1 MPFIHAT
8 AVAVAGRG
16 VLLRGPS
23 GSGKSDLAL
32 RLIDAGAVLIADD
45 QTLAEPGPGLEPDPG
60 LLLLSPPPGF
70 AGMMEVRGLP
80 VMSFPHVAA
89 VPLCLIVDL
98 VPPDA
103 VVRLPVPH
111 TVELF
116 GQSVPAVALTPF
128 EASAPIKVRLA
139 AAAAGDNIVF
149 HGK

>member
-1 MPFIHAT
+1 MPFVHAT

-45 QTLAEPGPGLEPDPG
+45 QTIAEPSTGPGPGP
-60 LLLLSPPPGF
+60 LLLSPPPGF
-70 AGMMEVRGLP
+70 AGVMEVRGLP
-80 VMSFPHVAA
+80 VMTFPHVAT

-128 EASAPIKVRLA
+128 ESSAPIKVRLA
-139 AAAAGDNIVF
+139 AAAAAGDNIVF
-149 HGK
+149 HDK